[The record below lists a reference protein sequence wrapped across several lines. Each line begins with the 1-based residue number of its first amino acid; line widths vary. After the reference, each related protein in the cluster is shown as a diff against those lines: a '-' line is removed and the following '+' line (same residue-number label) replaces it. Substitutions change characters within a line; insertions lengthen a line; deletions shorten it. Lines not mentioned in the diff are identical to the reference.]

1 MRTLIA
7 ALEVLEKFFEDR
19 ERFIGNEKV
28 VKVKIEEF
36 QDAKA
41 AFEKIKTRLS
51 WSGIKTR

>member
-7 ALEVLEKFFEDR
+7 ALEVLEKFFKDR

-41 AFEKIKTRLS
+41 AFEEIKTRLS
-51 WSGIKTR
+51 